1 MGTSAMGNKVPA
13 TPSLPITGGA
23 AALAKALYQELTVY
37 AYRLNLALLK
47 DGTEPMTAPSPLL
60 SVTVAQLA
68 STWAAAS
75 YTGTVVFVSN
85 ETSGATLAFSDGTNW
100 RRVQDRV
107 IVS

>member
-1 MGTSAMGNKVPA
+1 MGNKVPA
-13 TPSLPITGGA
+13 TPSLPISGGA
-23 AALAKALYQELTVY
+23 SALAKALYQEMTSY
-37 AYRLNLALLK
+37 AFRLNLALLK
-47 DGTEPMTAPSPLL
+47 DGTEAMTAPHSLL

-75 YTGTVVFVSN
+75 YAGAVLFVSN
-85 ETSGATLAFSDGTNW
+85 ETSGATIAFSDGTNW